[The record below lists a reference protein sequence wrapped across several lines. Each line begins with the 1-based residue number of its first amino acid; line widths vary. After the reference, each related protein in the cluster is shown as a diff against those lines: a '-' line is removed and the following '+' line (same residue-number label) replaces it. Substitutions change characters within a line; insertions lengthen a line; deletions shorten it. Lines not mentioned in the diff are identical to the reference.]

1 MLDLPDIFLEV
12 DPELWAD
19 LDDFR
24 QAVEVIHGMKVV
36 NDHAESGVALIQ
48 EFSGLLTKDEPQLQY
63 LLQVV
68 EEHRHAYPDCRKQ
81 TLSARPAGCDDQ
93 SQ

>member
-1 MLDLPDIFLEV
+1 MMELPYSFLEV

-19 LDDFR
+19 RDDFK
-24 QAVEVIHGMKVV
+24 QAVEVIDGMKVL
-36 NDHAESGVALIQ
+36 NDHAEHRVALIQ

-68 EEHRHAYPDCRKQ
+68 EEHRHAYP
-81 TLSARPAGCDDQ
+81 TAGNRH
-93 SQ
+93 